1 MISPNHDSG
10 SVASSWHPAQKS
22 NWKIIKFFRI
32 RILSKSVWILESVFI
47 NSHHSNIIR
56 YRIIIDVSRV
66 TAQESLTKTVS
77 DPKIRDQNCP
87 QSKIVPI
94 RGSH

>member
-47 NSHHSNIIR
+47 NSRHSNIIR

-77 DPKIRDQNCP
+77 DPKIGSQNCP